1 MNQNPSSNKKDTI
14 GARWHG
20 DVNVETIL
28 GWHAF
33 AYLYTLL
40 GCFSDVLQTNMDDG
54 DPHDVDMEL
63 EGNGALDIYDDALVI
78 AYLQVGEIPIRLTPK
93 ERDRVVHRAKRLK
106 WEGNSLL
113 RMWVEG
119 QVKDVLCPKQRES
132 LVKHAHEELG
142 HFGVQW
148 TYSCSRHNTGGKGCN
163 CKFSNLFLSI
173 WCVFGCLSMHL
184 HLTYSPNQLWG
195 LGIDGI

>member
-1 MNQNPSSNKKDTI
+1 
-14 GARWHG
+14 
-20 DVNVETIL
+20 
-28 GWHAF
+28 
-33 AYLYTLL
+33 
-40 GCFSDVLQTNMDDG
+40 MDDG

-78 AYLQVGEIPIRLTPK
+78 AYLQVGEIPIGLTPK
-93 ERDRVVHRAKRLK
+93 ERDHVVHRAKQLK

-132 LVKHAHEELG
+132 LVKHAREELG

-148 TYSCSRHNTGGKGCN
+148 TYSCSRQNIGGKGCN

-173 WCVFGCLSMHL
+173 WCVIEFGCLSMHL
-184 HLTYSPNQLWG
+184 HLTYSPYQLWG